1 SPSGSGAVSESS
13 GAMIR
18 SVVISA
24 SAADPPPPPQA
35 ASPRVAA
42 PAAAPPRRVRRV
54 NILGPFV
61 GEGARCV
68 LAVGAVTSRAR
79 RGDQADVGWLERPA
93 ATVPR
98 ADRARGGGGGCAGR
112 ARRSS
117 LRSRD
122 RPTRWQL
129 ISSGTATPRKGAR
142 P

>member
-1 SPSGSGAVSESS
+1 PSPTGPGEVAETRGAT
-13 GAMIR
+13 IR

-54 NILGPFV
+54 NILVPFV

-79 RGDQADVGWLERPA
+79 RGDQAVVGWLER
-93 ATVPR
+93 R
-98 ADRARGGGGGCAGR
+98 AE
-112 ARRSS
+112 
-117 LRSRD
+117 
-122 RPTRWQL
+122 
-129 ISSGTATPRKGAR
+129 TATRR
-142 P
+142 